1 MKKTSM
7 LVVCFAMAAAPLVIA
22 QKWEFGGGVGGGF
35 YTSQDISG
43 SAGSAAAKLGMGLS
57 GGAWLTNN
65 GNGHWGGE
73 VRYDY
78 QRSPLELNGSGQ
90 SASFNAISH
99 AFHYDVL
106 WYTNTNGNRIRPFV
120 SAGAGVKMYQG
131 NGKEVAFQPLSNV
144 AILSKE
150 QDLTPVASLGAGV
163 KVQLASRVSLRFE
176 LHDYL
181 TPFPKKTIVP
191 NSGEKVGGWGWL
203 NDFVPMVGISYT
215 SEGR

>member
-7 LVVCFAMAAAPLVIA
+7 LVVCFAMAAAPLVMA

-35 YTSQDISG
+35 YTSQDITG
-43 SAGSAAAKLGMGLS
+43 SAGSASAKLGMGLS

-78 QRSPLELNGSGQ
+78 QRSPLQLNGNGQ
-90 SASFNAISH
+90 SASFDAVSH

-106 WYTNTNGNRIRPFV
+106 WYTNSNGNRIRPFV
-120 SAGAGVKMYQG
+120 AAGAGIKMYQG
-131 NGKEVAFQPLSNV
+131 TGKEVTFQPLSNI

-150 QDLTPVASLGAGV
+150 QDLTPVVSAGAGV
-163 KVQLASRVSLRFE
+163 KIQIASRVSLRLE

-191 NSGEKVGGWGWL
+191 NTGEKAGWGWL